1 MDQPPPDPSRASTPS
16 SPSIAAGPVVLR
28 MRRGSLI
35 CDLALSAVGLAG
47 FLAFRHH
54 PGWVHTFAVLG
65 AGGFLDAVRSA
76 RFEIEVRD
84 GWLTLR
90 NLGSDRGPVDL
101 RQLAIVAAPGRR
113 AGRRTGLRYVML
125 RDTQG
130 AEVRIPLDGILPSQR
145 RLLLAGLEPYLTAGH
160 VTGASL
166 VREALSG
173 GQRWPRRRRRT
184 GSRRS
189 DAGVRPG

>member
-16 SPSIAAGPVVLR
+16 TAAAPVVVR

-35 CDLALSAVGLAG
+35 YDLALSAAGLAG

-54 PGWVHTFAVLG
+54 PGWMHVFAALG
-65 AGGFLDAVRSA
+65 VGGLLDAVRSA
-76 RFEIEVRD
+76 RFEIEVQD

-90 NLGSDRGPVDL
+90 NLSSDSRPVDL
-101 RQLAIVAAPGRR
+101 RQLITVTTPGPRER
-113 AGRRTGLRYVML
+113 RRTGLRYVML
-125 RDTQG
+125 RDKQG
-130 AEVRIPLDGILPSQR
+130 TEVRLPLNGTLPSQR
-145 RLLLAGLEPYLTAGH
+145 RLLLAALEPYMADR
-160 VTGASL
+160 VTGATL

-173 GQRWPRRRRRT
+173 EPWWPRRRLRS

-189 DAGVRPG
+189 DTGVRPG

>member
-1 MDQPPPDPSRASTPS
+1 
-16 SPSIAAGPVVLR
+16 

-35 CDLALSAVGLAG
+35 RDLVFSAAGLAG
-47 FLAFRHH
+47 FLAFRHD
-54 PGWVHTFAVLG
+54 PGWVHVFAVMG
-65 AGGFLDAVRSA
+65 VGGFLDAVRSA

-90 NLGSDRGPVDL
+90 NLGSDSGPVAL

-113 AGRRTGLRYVML
+113 VWRRTGLRYVML
-125 RDTQG
+125 RDKEG
-130 AEVRIPLDGILPSQR
+130 AEVRIPLDGTLPSQR
-145 RLLLAGLEPYLTAGH
+145 RLLLAALEPYLMAGH

-173 GQRWPRRRRRT
+173 EQRWPPGRLRS
-184 GSRRS
+184 GSRQGDDRI
-189 DAGVRPG
+189 APG

>member
-1 MDQPPPDPSRASTPS
+1 MDQPPAEPSGARTSST
-16 SPSIAAGPVVLR
+16 AAGPVVVR
-28 MRRGSLI
+28 IRRGSLI
-35 CDLALSAVGLAG
+35 GDLALSAAGLAG
-47 FLAFRHH
+47 FLAFQD
-54 PGWVHTFAVLG
+54 PGWVHAFAVLT
-65 AGGFLDAVRSA
+65 GGGLLEAVRSA
-76 RFEIEVRD
+76 RFQIEVRD

>member
-1 MDQPPPDPSRASTPS
+1 MDQPPPVPRGASTPS
-16 SPSIAAGPVVLR
+16 TAAGPVVVR

-35 CDLALSAVGLAG
+35 CDLVFSAAGLAG
-47 FLAFRHH
+47 FLAFRHD
-54 PGWVHTFAVLG
+54 PGWVHVFAVMG
-65 AGGFLDAVRSA
+65 VGGFLDAVRSA

-90 NLGSDRGPVDL
+90 NLGSDSGPVDL

-113 AGRRTGLRYVML
+113 VWRRTGLRYVML
-125 RDTQG
+125 RDKEG
-130 AEVRIPLDGILPSQR
+130 AEVRIPLDGTLPSQR
-145 RLLLAGLEPYLTAGH
+145 RLLLAALEPYLMAGH

-173 GQRWPRRRRRT
+173 EQRWPGRRVRT

-189 DAGVRPG
+189 DTGVRPG

>member
-1 MDQPPPDPSRASTPS
+1 MDHPPPDPSSASTPS
-16 SPSIAAGPVVLR
+16 TAAGPVVVW

-35 CDLALSAVGLAG
+35 CDLAFSAAGLAG
-47 FLAFRHH
+47 FLAFRHD
-54 PGWVHTFAVLG
+54 PGWAHVFGLLG
-65 AGGFLDAVRSA
+65 VGGLLDAVRSA

-90 NLGSDRGPVDL
+90 NLGSDSGPVDL
-101 RQLAIVAAPGRR
+101 RQLASVTAPGQRVW
-113 AGRRTGLRYVML
+113 RRTGLRYVML

-130 AEVRIPLDGILPSQR
+130 AEVRIPLDGTLPSQR
-145 RLLLAGLEPYLTAGH
+145 RLLLAALEPYLMAGH

-173 GQRWPRRRRRT
+173 EPWWARRRLRT

-189 DAGVRPG
+189 DAGVRPR

>member
-1 MDQPPPDPSRASTPS
+1 
-16 SPSIAAGPVVLR
+16 

-90 NLGSDRGPVDL
+90 NLSSDSGPVDL
-101 RQLAIVAAPGRR
+101 RQLAIVSAPGRR
-113 AGRRTGLRYVML
+113 DRWRTGLRYVML
-125 RDTQG
+125 RDKQG
-130 AEVRIPLDGILPSQR
+130 TEVRLPLNGTLPSQR
-145 RLLLAGLEPYLTAGH
+145 RQLLAALEPYFMAGH
-160 VTGASL
+160 VTGAVL

-173 GQRWPRRRRRT
+173 DPWWPRRLLRR

-189 DAGVRPG
+189 DDRIVPG